1 MLLFI
6 ANSKLF
12 IWASLASLSAQSE
25 IAFITI
31 HLSSILYSLAT
42 DNIEKASISQIS
54 AQKSTLSLEILSS
67 LSTKTTTFSPGSVFY
82 NDLTAN

>member
-1 MLLFI
+1 
-6 ANSKLF
+6 
-12 IWASLASLSAQSE
+12 LASLSAQSE

-67 LSTKTTTFSPGSVFY
+67 LSTNSSPVTQTQFKINQNFCKS
-82 NDLTAN
+82 